1 MAESNDEKVGHMSNK
16 LTDWRMVTE
25 DKLPGVLVALCDREI
40 LVHDFETSGLD
51 RYKDAIISVQ
61 VGIPETGMV
70 FYFPLRHA
78 RGINLPNPHAILE
91 DIWDSILKSRVVAK
105 NWSFDIRRAMAEGLE
120 MPHRSFDEVEA
131 AAVMFDVNEPWLE
144 LESLATQYVNP
155 DAGKEEKAMKQKI
168 MAAVP
173 FAKDSDYKGYLW
185 YMRPEDVFEYG
196 CADVRDTWALH
207 EFYREKRTEK
217 EETAYQ
223 DFTDFIRV
231 LFKMEERGMLV
242 DRQDLAERLTGCETA
257 MFELESQF
265 KGKVVRGVNLASS
278 QQVAKWFGMRH
289 ADDLHLSQ
297 VTGDRKPVADIV
309 LKWRQFAKASGTYL
323 EPLEKYLVKREKI
336 GL

>member
-1 MAESNDEKVGHMSNK
+1 MNLTLSKARS
-16 LTDWRMVTE
+16 LTDWHMVTE
-25 DKLPGVLVALCDREI
+25 ENFDGVLNTIWKEDI
-40 LVHDFETSGLD
+40 LVHDFELSGLD
-51 RYKDAIISVQ
+51 RHKEAIVSCQIGVPDI
-61 VGIPETGMV
+61 GEV

-78 RGINLPNPHAILE
+78 RGTNLAAPHQILE
-91 DIWDSILKSRVVAK
+91 HLWESILDARVVGK
-105 NWSFDIRRAMAEGLE
+105 NWAFDIQRAMAEGLS
-120 MPHRSFDEVEA
+120 MPTKSWDEVEA
-131 AAVMFDVNEPWLE
+131 AAVMFNVNEPWLE

-155 DAGKEEKAMKQKI
+155 DAGKEEKAMKEKI
-168 MAAVP
+168 MAEVP
-173 FAKDSDYKGYLW
+173 FAKASDYKKYLW

-196 CADVRDTWALH
+196 CADVRDSWALH
-207 EFYREKRTEK
+207 EFYREKRTER
-217 EETAYQ
+217 EEVAYQ

-257 MFELESQF
+257 MSELETEF
-265 KGKVVRGVNLASS
+265 KGKVARGVNLASS
-278 QQVAKWFGMRH
+278 QQVAKWFGLRH

-297 VTGDRKPVADIV
+297 IAGDRKPVADIV

>member
-1 MAESNDEKVGHMSNK
+1 MK
-16 LTDWRMVTE
+16 LTDWHMVTE
-25 DKLPGVLVALCDREI
+25 DELPAILVALCDREI
-40 LVHDFETSGLD
+40 LVHDFELSGLD
-51 RYKDAIISVQ
+51 RYKEAIVSAQ
-61 VGIPETGMV
+61 VGVPATGDV

-78 RGINLPNPHAILE
+78 QGTNLSNPHRILE
-91 DIWDSILKSRVVAK
+91 DMWDSLIKSRVVGK
-105 NWSFDIRRAMAEGLE
+105 NWAFDIQRAMAEGLS
-120 MPHRSFDEVEA
+120 MPTKSWDEVEA

-155 DAGKEEKAMKQKI
+155 DSGKEEKAMKQKI

-173 FAKDSDYKGYLW
+173 CAKPSDYKKYLW

-207 EFYREKRTEK
+207 EFYREKRTER
-217 EETAYQ
+217 EEIAYQ

-242 DRQDLAERLTGCETA
+242 DRQDLAERLTGCEMA
-257 MFELESQF
+257 MSELETEF
-265 KGKVVRGVNLASS
+265 KGKVARGVNLASS
-278 QQVAKWFGMRH
+278 QQVAKMFGLRH

-309 LKWRQFAKASGTYL
+309 LKWRQFEKARGTYL
-323 EPLEKYLVKREKI
+323 EPLEKYLSKKEKE
-336 GL
+336 GKK